1 MGVSILL
8 STVLLC
14 AASPGADS
22 RFSQTHSRSEYV
34 HWIDLYDANNKKINP
49 AETDE
54 AKKAN
59 WKPYSPVKTCGR
71 CHDYKDIAHGHH
83 FNAIHKDVPRGR
95 RGEPWIWYDVR
106 TGTQIPLSYRRW
118 KGTYDPNELGISAR
132 GFVLKFGHHMP
143 GGGPG
148 EPPEEPADEAPKES
162 TEEASDEEEESA
174 EDVEAN
180 RWNLS
185 GELAVDC
192 MMCHAGDN
200 SYSPEVWWE
209 QIQEENF
216 AWAPTAALGLGHID
230 GDVEGLPDDFDPATV
245 DENSRD
251 RLPTTTYV
259 PLRMNADRKVFL
271 DVARQPHNNACY
283 YCHSSRLVG
292 DEVPPEWMHDE
303 DVHIRAGMSCT
314 DCHRNGIAHHTV
326 RGFEGE
332 EHPSGQ
338 SVAALS
344 CRGCHMDE
352 GPDSGR
358 FGAPKPLH
366 KGLPPVHFD
375 KLSCTACHSGP
386 RPGKQTF
393 AVQTALSHGLGL
405 KLHDSGDTPP
415 GIVAPV
421 FKRNGASGVL
431 YPHRMMWPAF
441 WGTMKDEKITPLN
454 PEFVYKIAG
463 RPKLRVRDHEVFAE
477 AVTKAKLSK
486 EDKVQ
491 VLGEERAGV
500 RESELT
506 EEEKAKLAELE
517 KIRGMEAWHGK
528 LAEALGVLKEMIE
541 EKIEKKMMEEGVE
554 PVYLS
559 GGKAYR
565 LAEDGSAEEFDNE
578 ATEPYAWKLAHDVRP
593 ARWSLGVNGCFDC
606 HAAGAP
612 IFEGKVTAM
621 GPAPDDEPLT
631 QAMYEIAESE
641 FDKTKLDAWNQS
653 FQGRTA
659 FKWLGFVSSGA
670 VGLIL
675 LTYLLLGFNGLAGMI
690 RGKKSMPNDQ

>member
-1 MGVSILL
+1 MSWHTIGVSSFL

-34 HWIDLYDANNKKINP
+34 HWIDLYDANNKKVNP

-54 AKKAN
+54 TKKASLT
-59 WKPYSPVKTCGR
+59 PYSPAKTCGR
-71 CHDYKDIAHGHH
+71 CHDYKSIASGHH
-83 FNAIHKDVPRGR
+83 FNAMHKDVPRGR
-95 RGEPWIWYDVR
+95 RGEPWIWEDSR
-106 TGTQIPLSYRRW
+106 SGTQIPLSYRRW
-118 KGTYDPNELGISAR
+118 KGTYDPNDLGISGR
-132 GFVLKFGHHMP
+132 EFVLKFGHHLP

-148 EPPEEPADEAPKES
+148 EPPEEPADEAPKEP
-162 TEEASDEEEESA
+162 TEEAPAEGEESA
-174 EDVEAN
+174 EKVEAN

-200 SYSPEVWWE
+200 SYSPETWWE
-209 QIQEENF
+209 QIQDENF
-216 AWAPTAALGLGHID
+216 AWAPTAALGLAHID
-230 GDVEGLPDDFDPATV
+230 GDVEGLPDDFDPTAA

-251 RLPTTTYV
+251 KLPTTTYV
-259 PLRMNADRKVFL
+259 PLRVNGDGKVFF
-271 DVARQPHNNACY
+271 DVVRQPHNNACY
-283 YCHSSRLVG
+283 YCHSNRLVG
-292 DEVPPEWMHDE
+292 EEVSPEWMHDE

-314 DCHRNGIAHHTV
+314 DCHRNGIEHHTV

-352 GPDSGR
+352 GPESGR

-366 KGLPPVHFD
+366 KGLPPIHFD

-386 RPGKQTF
+386 QPGEQAF
-393 AVQTALSHGLGL
+393 MVQTALAHQLGL
-405 KLHDSGDTPP
+405 PSHHEGDPPP
-415 GIVAPV
+415 GIVTPI
-421 FKRNGASGVL
+421 FKRDGEGGVL

-441 WGTMKDEKITPLN
+441 WGAMKDEQITPLN
-454 PEFVYKIAG
+454 PEAVYEATRKT
-463 RPKLRVRDHEVFAE
+463 LRVRRPPFAE
-477 AVTKAKLSK
+477 EVMDADLSSSEKK
-486 EDKVQ
+486 EL
-491 VLGEERAGV
+491 LGEDRYKVDED
-500 RESELT
+500 ELT
-506 EEEKAKLAELE
+506 EDEKAKLADAMAETGRKNWQE
-517 KIRGMEAWHGK
+517 KLVG
-528 LAEALGVLKEMIE
+528 ALNDLK
-541 EKIEKKMMEEGVE
+541 EGVE
-554 PVYLS
+554 EGAVPVYVS

-565 LAEDGSAEEFDNE
+565 LAADGTAEEFENE

-593 ARWSLGVNGCFDC
+593 ARWSLGAKGCFDC
-606 HAAGAP
+606 HAEGAP
-612 IFEGKVTAM
+612 IFEGKFTAM
-621 GPAPDDEPLT
+621 GPAPDEEPVT
-631 QAMYEIAESE
+631 TAMYEIAESE
-641 FDKTKLDAWNQS
+641 FDKTRLDAWNQS

-690 RGKKSMPNDQ
+690 RRK